1 MKWLKSTTQKS
12 YIIEGKKIPQCI
24 TPNND
29 YLALSDEG
37 YNKFV
42 KNAVIKSLISG
53 GAILVTDV
61 EPQSPTQQA
70 SALTKEKAML
80 IRENTELKEKLKA
93 AEDNSAAKV
102 ELETTKAELVSLE
115 EKYKALEEK
124 YAELEKEA
132 KDTIKELK
140 AQLKDKE

>member
-37 YNKFV
+37 YNNFI
-42 KNAVIKSLISG
+42 KNAVIKSLVNG
-53 GAILVTDV
+53 GAILVTDI

-70 SALTKEKAML
+70 STLTKEKAML

-102 ELETTKAELVSLE
+102 ELETTKAELASLQK
-115 EKYKALEEK
+115 KYTALEKK

-132 KDTIKELK
+132 KDTIEELQGQLEGKE
-140 AQLKDKE
+140 